1 MVWGYSM
8 GKIPI
13 ISHQASFK
21 DTLWSWRGVA
31 VAFALAAGLQVVREG
46 GVGGWGELQQMQQL
60 TNTCVL
66 C

>member
-1 MVWGYSM
+1 M

-13 ISHQASFK
+13 ISHQAGFK

-31 VAFALAAGLQVVREG
+31 VAFALAPSLQVVKEG
-46 GVGGWGELQQMQQL
+46 GVGCGGDAAVNAW
-60 TNTCVL
+60 VL

>member
-1 MVWGYSM
+1 M

-31 VAFALAAGLQVVREG
+31 VAFALAPSLQVVEEG
-46 GVGGWGELQQMQQL
+46 GVGRGGDAADAAVNAW
-60 TNTCVL
+60 VL